1 MLDWKFI
8 GETIL
13 KCASGIPETFLL
25 VVVSLVF
32 ATPLAYGMALV
43 NRKPQRVLSKI
54 FRVYISFVRSL
65 PLLLIIYLIY
75 HAIPLW
81 VSSFSA
87 ATGIEIDIYEMNDMV
102 YGYIVFTFVSIPTL
116 SEVFRAGLLA
126 VPEAQVE
133 AAKSIGM
140 TGFQTNVHIV
150 LPQVLEKQLPVLC
163 TFTTNLIKMTSLA
176 FYMSIREIT
185 GEARVAA
192 ADSIRYVECY
202 LVIFFMY
209 LVICLAVEQ
218 IFKFLER
225 RGSYV
230 RSTRNQENISG
241 FGNIK
246 GSGFVCEKG

>member
-8 GETIL
+8 GETII
-13 KCASGIPETFLL
+13 KCSQGIPETFLL
-25 VVVSLVF
+25 VVVALIIS
-32 ATPLAYGMALV
+32 APLAYLMALV
-43 NRKPQRVLSKI
+43 NLKPKRVLSKV
-54 FRVYISFVRSL
+54 FQVYISFVRSL

-81 VSSFSA
+81 IVRFSEI
-87 ATGIEIDIYEMNDMV
+87 TGITIDVYGINDMV

-126 VPEAQVE
+126 VPKTQTE

-140 TGFQTNVHIV
+140 TGLQTSLHIV
-150 LPQVLEKQLPVLC
+150 FPQVIEKQLPVLC

-176 FYMSIREIT
+176 FFMAIREIT
-185 GEARVAA
+185 GEARIAA

-209 LVICLAVEQ
+209 LIICLVVEQ
-218 IFKFLER
+218 IFKYFER
-225 RGSYV
+225 R
-230 RSTRNQENISG
+230 
-241 FGNIK
+241 IK
-246 GSGFVCEKG
+246 RRVNLVLN